1 MKNPFATHYLQS
13 VVAKFREQKKLA
25 ERAFA
30 QLDDEQFFR
39 ALDPESNS
47 VAVMLQHMS
56 GNMLSRWTNFLNS
69 DGEKPDR
76 NRDAEFVVAEGTT
89 RAAVVERWEQGWR
102 CLFQAIE
109 SLQPDDLNRQ
119 VYIRWQA
126 LSVVEAIN
134 RQLAHYAYHTGQIV
148 FLAKHLKGGK
158 WRSLSIPRDQSE
170 VYKTREFQTKD

>member
-13 VVAKFREQKKLA
+13 IVAKFREQKKLA

-47 VAVMLQHMS
+47 VAVILQHLS

-76 NRDAEFVVAEGTT
+76 NRDAEFVVSEGTT
-89 RAAVVERWEQGWR
+89 RARILERWEQGWR
-102 CLFQAIE
+102 CLFQAVE
-109 SLQPDDLNRQ
+109 ALQPDDLNRQ

-126 LSVVEAIN
+126 LSVVEALN

-148 FLAKHLKGGK
+148 FLAKHLKTGK

-170 VYKTREFQTKD
+170 AYKTREFPKD